1 MGPQVMVVS
10 NDKNLAIIMRQAMQ
24 SAGLSVRI
32 AGNAP
37 EAIDRISINKPDL
50 IILDMMLPRI
60 GGIAL
65 LQTLR
70 RNMTT
75 REIPVILTAARMSSD
90 SRLEALEAGA
100 DAFISKPFTDRDL
113 LRLVDEFLPSQSQYR
128 AR

>member
-1 MGPQVMVVS
+1 MGPQVIVVC
-10 NDKNLAIIMRQAMQ
+10 NDKNLAISMRQTMQ

-37 EAIDRISINKPDL
+37 EAIDRISVNKPDL

-70 RNMTT
+70 KNMTT
-75 REIPVILTAARMSSD
+75 REIPVILTAAKMSSD